1 MESATSSAA
10 ETAPPLAAETVDLA
24 GELIAPA
31 LLESALSA
39 CRFGETGSRRQ
50 KLGLLAH
57 LLFILLGRL

>member
-31 LLESALSA
+31 LLESALHL
-39 CRFGETGSRRQ
+39 GESVPPTD
-50 KLGLLAH
+50 
-57 LLFILLGRL
+57 